1 MNQKFYLGDP
11 EFSLKMRK
19 LYSWIIPCVF
29 MVMCLLFLIERAW
42 LTALCFLGV
51 VLVSLPWLRS
61 FFEKLHIG
69 GVLKFVICVV
79 LVVLGVLSTGAY
91 I

>member
-11 EFSLKMRK
+11 EFSRKMRK
-19 LYSWIIPCVF
+19 LYSWIIPCAF

>member
-11 EFSLKMRK
+11 EFSRKMRK

-29 MVMCLLFLIERAW
+29 TVMCLLFLIERAW

-51 VLVSLPWLRS
+51 VLVSLPWLSS
-61 FFEKLHIG
+61 FFEVLHIG

>member
-11 EFSLKMRK
+11 EFSRKMRK
-19 LYSWIIPCVF
+19 LYSWIIPSVF
-29 MVMCLLFLIERAW
+29 TVMCLLFLIERAW

-51 VLVSLPWLRS
+51 VLVSLPWLRL

-79 LVVLGVLSTGAY
+79 LVVLGVLSTGVY